1 MKIIL
6 LDNIRSLLNV
16 WAIFRSCDWAW
27 FDKIILTW
35 FTPFPPNKDISKTA
49 IWAEN
54 NVNWEYY
61 ENPMEIINKLKKDS
75 FKIIILEQTKN
86 SIDIR
91 NFELKKNNNI
101 CLVVWNEINW
111 VKKEIIN
118 KADYVIEIPMFGKKQ
133 SLNVATAAWI
143 LMYKF
148 I

>member
-1 MKIIL
+1 MKFIL

-16 WAIFRSCDWAW
+16 WAIFRTCDGAG

-61 ENPMEIINKLKKDS
+61 EDPIEIINKLKKDS
-75 FKIIILEQTKN
+75 FKIITLEQTKN

-91 NFELKKNNNI
+91 DFKLKKNNNI
-101 CLVVWNEINW
+101 CLVVWNEIEW
-111 VKKEIIN
+111 VQKEIIN
-118 KADYVIEIPMFGKKQ
+118 DADYIIQIPMFWKKQ